1 MKTNIFKIKI
11 PMKQILSLIAVAGML
26 MISSCSRDQ
35 SPEAMRKQLD
45 AYHKQSKEIDIRIKE
60 LE

>member
-1 MKTNIFKIKI
+1 
-11 PMKQILSLIAVAGML
+11 MKQILSLIAVAGML